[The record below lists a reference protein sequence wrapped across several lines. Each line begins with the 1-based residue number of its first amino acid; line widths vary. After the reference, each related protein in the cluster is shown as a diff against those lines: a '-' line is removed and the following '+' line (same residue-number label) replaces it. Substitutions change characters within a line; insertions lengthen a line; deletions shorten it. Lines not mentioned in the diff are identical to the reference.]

1 MKSWKRLLPVLA
13 VLLVVFGITLGE
25 ILSNAGKLAIS
36 AEHKLPS
43 WPKETVHRL
52 ARMPVQE
59 DGRVKPFETMAAY
72 RLLRFHGTRTLRLKF
87 DDGSKRVLQP
97 TEWMLDV
104 LFFPEKARHYPL
116 FVVDDPSAVSLVGI
130 TPHASRRQRYSFTEI
145 EPALPRLRELFA
157 EFSKIDEKQRQP
169 QQSMIVHLAQNA
181 VEFESLLGT
190 LDWARHGIQPGGGAE
205 PPPLVAAVMKDG
217 KLPLS
222 AFAGVLRQSGAALGF
237 DDVPQPI
244 RDMAVRSQ
252 WLVPYPQ
259 PDPQKTE
266 WMSLGH
272 MIIAGLIAPSMQETA
287 EKALAEW
294 ETLAAQRS
302 EPAAFTATLDRI
314 VTANEAAATTRGQKW
329 RVPWEIVYNRA
340 DFFYYTLQ
348 LFVYAFL
355 AQAITWLLAP
365 GSAGARF
372 LHAST
377 WVLMSIG
384 LVLLLGGMMVRSIIM
399 DRWVTSVVT
408 NLYETILFNTAF
420 VVFLGLVAEWIT
432 RKKLALPITAALA
445 AIGMFL
451 AMKHDTGK
459 ATDTLEPLQA
469 VLNTNFWLS
478 IHVTTINIGYAAG
491 LLASGFAAVSLIA
504 RLFDPARRD
513 AAFYK
518 TVTAC
523 TYGLVCFGLLF
534 SLVGTILGGLWAND
548 SWGRFWGWD
557 PKENGALMIVLGN
570 LVILH
575 ARLGGYIKEFGIAM
589 LSLLNGAVIA
599 FSWWHVNLL
608 GVGLHSYGFTS
619 GVKEVV
625 FLFYYAV
632 LAIAALGVVAWLRHR
647 WYREDQAAGK
657 TPRPDD
663 DTPAPSTTET
673 RLPA

>member
-13 VLLVVFGITLGE
+13 ILLVVFGITLGE

-36 AEHKLPS
+36 ADHKLPS
-43 WPKETVHRL
+43 WPKETINRL

-59 DGRVKPFETMAAY
+59 DGRIKPFETLAAY
-72 RLLRFHGTRTLRLKF
+72 KLLRFHGTRTLRLKF

-190 LDWARHGIQPGGGAE
+190 LDWARNGIQPGGGAE

-237 DDVPQPI
+237 EDVPQPI
-244 RDMAVRSQ
+244 RDMAVRGQ
-252 WLVPYPQ
+252 WLVPYPH
-259 PDPQKTE
+259 PDPQRTE

-287 EKALAEW
+287 EKALADW

-302 EPAAFTATLDRI
+302 DPPAFTATLDRI
-314 VTANEAAATTRGQKW
+314 VTANEAAATARGQEW

-377 WVLMSIG
+377 WILMSVG
-384 LVLLLGGMMVRSIIM
+384 FVLLLGGMVVRSIIM
-399 DRWVTSVVT
+399 GRWVTSVVT

-432 RKKLALPITAALA
+432 RKKLALPVTAALA

-491 LLASGFAAVSLIA
+491 LLASGFAAVYLIA

-570 LVILH
+570 LIILH
-575 ARLGGYIKEFGIAM
+575 ARLGGYIREFGIAM

-632 LAIAALGVVAWLRHR
+632 LAIAALGIVAWLRDR
-647 WYREDQAAGK
+647 WHREDQAAGE
-657 TPRPDD
+657 
-663 DTPAPSTTET
+663 TPATEPIDS
-673 RLPA
+673 RPASASSQVPA